1 MILIEAFAEDAIGKI
16 SFARQPLP
24 RMQVPEQMPRH
35 QLENQEAT
43 SR

>member
-1 MILIEAFAEDAIGKI
+1 MVLIEAFAEDAIGK
-16 SFARQPLP
+16 SPFARQPLP
-24 RMQVPEQMPRH
+24 RMQVPEQMPWH